1 MNKGYKKIGST
12 IIAVFVVC
20 SLLGTL
26 FPDTIWDEDSVQVTD
41 EEGNDVT
48 TQYTGN
54 ELVEIIETAPQVQYQ
69 FRIFNFFQ

>member
-12 IIAVFVVC
+12 IIAVCVVC

-48 TQYTGN
+48 TQYTGS